1 MCISNYENQLLQ
13 MFGKGGGCK
22 YAPSAYKLLM
32 EETTHNLFLPQWNK
46 ICGFAKVFFLRGSS
60 PQGGS
65 RTHTQGGGTWRGL
78 GQPRNEKEEKPM
90 LVSRRQPRQQVE
102 AAEEEAGGT
111 KRFVK
116 G

>member
-1 MCISNYENQLLQ
+1 MWLRES
-13 MFGKGGGCK
+13 FFF
-22 YAPSAYKLLM
+22 
-32 EETTHNLFLPQWNK
+32 TRVLPT
-46 ICGFAKVFFLRGSS
+46 G
-60 PQGGS
+60 GGS
-65 RTHTQGGGTWRGL
+65 RTHTQGGGTRQGLGL

-116 G
+116 S

>member
-1 MCISNYENQLLQ
+1 MWLRES
-13 MFGKGGGCK
+13 
-22 YAPSAYKLLM
+22 
-32 EETTHNLFLPQWNK
+32 
-46 ICGFAKVFFLRGSS
+46 FFTRVHPTG
-60 PQGGS
+60 GGS
-65 RTHTQGGGTWRGL
+65 RTHTQGGRTRRGL

-116 G
+116 S

>member
-1 MCISNYENQLLQ
+1 MRLCES
-13 MFGKGGGCK
+13 FF
-22 YAPSAYKLLM
+22 
-32 EETTHNLFLPQWNK
+32 TRVLPT
-46 ICGFAKVFFLRGSS
+46 G
-60 PQGGS
+60 GGS
-65 RTHTQGGGTWRGL
+65 RTHTQGGRTRQGL

-116 G
+116 S

>member
-1 MCISNYENQLLQ
+1 MTSRK
-13 MFGKGGGCK
+13 FFF
-22 YAPSAYKLLM
+22 
-32 EETTHNLFLPQWNK
+32 TRVLPT
-46 ICGFAKVFFLRGSS
+46 G
-60 PQGGS
+60 GGS

-116 G
+116 S